1 MLIHLRM
8 RRVLPLFL
16 TLAIAL
22 GIVHRVDAREPT
34 LSDMAGQMIIM
45 GFIGS
50 EPTQPGI
57 RGLINEAAAN
67 RIGGIILFANNVK
80 SPAQLRR
87 LNGAFKRAAPGP
99 FMVAVDQEGG
109 AVQRLTAKK
118 GFVSTPSAADI
129 ARKNSVAEAER
140 LYARMAQNLASAG
153 VTANLAPVVDLN
165 INPANRVIGRVGRSY
180 SADPAVVERYARA
193 FVRAHRASGI
203 ATALKHFPGHG
214 SSAGDTHKG
223 FVDVTDTWSRR
234 ELAPFQSLVRSG
246 DADMVMVAHVALQ
259 TGGGER
265 LPSTLSPAVVEGLLR
280 RDVGFDGVAMSDDLE
295 MAAIRR
301 EHSRGE
307 AAVRSLRAG
316 VDLLVFAAHG
326 SDPAPVAREIHTALV
341 RAAEADPALRSR
353 LRQAYDRA
361 VRLKRTRVPVNPAPV
376 RAASAPIPR
385 VNPAR

>member
-1 MLIHLRM
+1 
-8 RRVLPLFL
+8 
-16 TLAIAL
+16 
-22 GIVHRVDAREPT
+22 
-34 LSDMAGQMIIM
+34 
-45 GFIGS
+45 
-50 EPTQPGI
+50 
-57 RGLINEAAAN
+57 
-67 RIGGIILFANNVK
+67 
-80 SPAQLRR
+80 
-87 LNGAFKRAAPGP
+87 
-99 FMVAVDQEGG
+99 
-109 AVQRLTAKK
+109 
-118 GFVSTPSAADI
+118 
-129 ARKNSVAEAER
+129 
-140 LYARMAQNLASAG
+140 
-153 VTANLAPVVDLN
+153 
-165 INPANRVIGRVGRSY
+165 
-180 SADPAVVERYARA
+180 
-193 FVRAHRASGI
+193 
-203 ATALKHFPGHG
+203 
-214 SSAGDTHKG
+214 
-223 FVDVTDTWSRR
+223 
-234 ELAPFQSLVRSG
+234 QSLVRSG